1 MTTDIYIRPL
11 EVNDAYIS
19 VLWRN
24 NPEIWRYT
32 GSKPD
37 KVITLAMELSWI
49 KMAIEKINEKRFA
62 ICILKTN
69 QYIGN
74 IQLTDITETDAQ
86 FHIFI
91 GESEFWN
98 QGIGTKATNLLIEY
112 GINTLGLSSIYL
124 YVNSNNKPAIKS
136 YLKNGFDIIQCDNEK
151 VKMIF
156 TLETR

>member
-1 MTTDIYIRPL
+1 MGQIYKRIW
-11 EVNDAYIS
+11 YSI
-19 VLWRN
+19 
-24 NPEIWRYT
+24 IWRW
-32 GSKPD
+32 SS
-37 KVITLAMELSWI
+37 L
-49 KMAIEKINEKRFA
+49 EKTNEKRFA

-91 GESEFWN
+91 GETEFWN

-136 YLKNGFDIIQCDNEK
+136 YLKNGFDIIQSDNEK

-156 TLETR
+156 TIETL